1 MPKQNKL
8 KAILAE
14 KQLTVHDFAISV
26 GIKPSTF
33 YKKLAGQSV
42 FTVSEALM
50 ICESLGIDN
59 IKDVFLK

>member
-1 MPKQNKL
+1 M
-8 KAILAE
+8 
-14 KQLTVHDFAISV
+14 TVHDFAISV
-26 GIKPSTF
+26 EIKPSTF

-59 IKDVFLK
+59 VKDVFLK

>member
-26 GIKPSTF
+26 EIKPSTF
-33 YKKLAGQSV
+33 YKKLGRSKRLHGFRSV
-42 FTVSEALM
+42 DDMRV
-50 ICESLGIDN
+50 LGD
-59 IKDVFLK
+59 

>member
-26 GIKPSTF
+26 EIKPSTF
-33 YKKLAGQSV
+33 YKKLAGRGRNLSQNRLRG
-42 FTVSEALM
+42 SERRRNRLRHYRAR
-50 ICESLGIDN
+50 
-59 IKDVFLK
+59 